1 MIRDVAAVMRGSVIA
16 QGVGFLILPLLT
28 RLYGPA
34 EFGYFQIYQSASLLI
49 VIIVSLRFELALFRA
64 EPGRELNATIALC
77 LILVLSTSL
86 IIGMSWFFIEKN
98 LAYLY
103 EEFPLSPLFV
113 FFAVLSIG
121 IFQFLGNLV
130 TREQLYR
137 MSANSKILQS
147 GSYASVASAF
157 GALRFAN
164 GLILSDIISRL
175 CGSLYLIRVFRG
187 SQLFSIR
194 RVSFA
199 DLCEAA
205 WKFREFPTVAVL
217 GGMINALGAIAIPM
231 LIYTRFNVEAAGQFA
246 LVERSLSFP
255 IAIAVA
261 AVSQV
266 YTARFSNAIRND
278 PTDIA
283 KQFRGLITTLALV
296 AIGPAIIGFL
306 AVPSLFSI
314 VFGPEWEVAGQLAQ
328 IMIPALYISFVY
340 GGVNMT
346 LVLLGRQWLQAAW
359 ELLRLGL
366 MLVLLFGVLANPETS
381 IQTVVLLYAL
391 VFGSLSL
398 LFMLLAAYG
407 IRLGPTKAAL
417 GGI

>member
-1 MIRDVAAVMRGSVIA
+1 LIRDVAAVMRGSLIA
-16 QGVGFLILPLLT
+16 QVIGFLVLPLLT

-77 LILVLSTSL
+77 FILVLF
-86 IIGMSWFFIEKN
+86 MSFLLGSVWFFIERNFIYMYDK
-98 LAYLY
+98 
-103 EEFPLSPLFV
+103 FPVSPIVV
-113 FFAVLSIG
+113 FFAALSIG
-121 IFQFLGNLV
+121 LFQFLGNLV
-130 TREQLYR
+130 TREQLYKL
-137 MSANSKILQS
+137 SADSKILQS
-147 GSYASVASAF
+147 GGYAAFASAF
-157 GALRFAN
+157 GVLRVNN
-164 GLILSDIISRL
+164 GLITADIISRL
-175 CGSLYLIRVFRG
+175 VGGLYLLSVFRG
-187 SQLFSIR
+187 SQLFSIW
-194 RVSFA
+194 RVSIG
-199 DLCEAA
+199 DLGRAA
-205 WKFREFPTVAVL
+205 WKFREFPTVSVL
-217 GGMINALGAIAIPM
+217 GGIINGLGAITIPM
-231 LIYTRFNVEAAGQFA
+231 LIYTKFNAEAAGQFA

-255 IAIAVA
+255 IAIAVG

-266 YTARFSNAIRND
+266 YTARFSNAIRNE
-278 PTDIA
+278 PAEIT
-283 KQFRGLITTLALV
+283 KQFRKLIITLALV

-306 AVPSLFSI
+306 AAPSLFSLL
-314 VFGPEWEVAGQLAQ
+314 FGPEWEVAGQLAQ

-366 MLVLLFGVLANPETS
+366 MLVLLLGVLANPETS
-381 IQTVVLLYAL
+381 IQTVVLLYAI
-391 VFGSLSL
+391 VFGSVSL

-417 GGI
+417 GGV